1 MRTSRLA
8 VLVVS
13 LAATVTPLLHAAP
26 AYQPKKGSEIL
37 WDKYGI
43 PHLYAKSTP
52 DLFFLYGYAQAEA
65 HGNLLLRVYGE
76 SRGRA
81 AEYFANPTPGNAKTE
96 TVADAKAET
105 EADIKSDT
113 WVWTNSI
120 PQQSEAWLKLQT
132 PEFRGYL
139 EAFAAG
145 INAYAA
151 KHPEALSAES
161 KRVLP
166 ITALD
171 PIEHSLHFVHY
182 TFVAS
187 ARMAEP
193 TRRGGATANPDAAL
207 NPGPL
212 DASPLGPLNPDG
224 SIFGA
229 PADSDGGSNA
239 WAIAPSHSASGHSML
254 LSNPH
259 LGWAGVTTYFEAE
272 FNAPGIHIYG
282 ATQVGLP
289 VLRFAFNDFLGY
301 THTVNGIGAK
311 TLYRIKTSPLPDG
324 QPGYLFDGKV
334 LPFEKSSA
342 TFKIRQPD
350 GSLTTQTLAIR
361 TTVHGPII
369 KEEDGDPIALR
380 VAALDKPFMLEQY
393 WQMSNAHNFTQF
405 ETAIKRL
412 QPPTYNVIYADRDGH
427 IEYLF
432 GGDLPRHKSGDVA
445 YWAGIV
451 PGDTSDTLWHDYLTY
466 DELPKVIDPPN
477 GYVQNTNEPPWDAA
491 WPNNLDPKAY
501 PPYTAPT
508 FISFRTER
516 SLHMLA
522 NTIPDP
528 VVKGAEDLLPVKPGP
543 GVTAPTLVHSVEP
556 KFSKEARKAKMGG
569 VVHVNLLI
577 DTNGNPTHVRV
588 VRGAGYGLD
597 EKAVEAVSQ
606 YKFTP
611 AIQNGK
617 PMVVEM
623 NIDVNFY
630 FNNKPLP
637 PDPVS
642 ETTTDE
648 HAISFDQMLQKKYST
663 RAELADRIL
672 PDLLAATEK
681 YGTPQ
686 AKQAAAVLAKWDR
699 LNETESRGAVLFYA
713 FARQFM
719 GPTMTI
725 QSGFATPYSLASP
738 MTTPSG
744 LKDPAKAAQQLDAAA
759 TETLKDFGA
768 LDVPWGKV
776 MRFQINNQ
784 STGVVT
790 GPNATRTAPIDGVD
804 LPGNGGYG
812 NTGVFRVVT
821 YGPLDPAT
829 KTRTPVHGDGYVAAI
844 EFSTPIHA
852 SMSLSYG
859 DSSQPN
865 SPFHTNQ
872 LQLLEDKKMREALLT
887 RKAVEANLSSKE
899 TF

>member
-1 MRTSRLA
+1 MARTPTLHVILQSQSQQQETPVRISRLA
-8 VLVVS
+8 VLAFS
-13 LAATVTPLLHAAP
+13 LAAAIVPQLHAAS
-26 AYQPKKGSEIL
+26 AYHPTKGSEIL

-81 AEYFANPTPGNAKTE
+81 AEYFGSPATPTAKI
-96 TVADAKAET
+96 ET
-105 EADIKSDT
+105 EADIKSDI
-113 WVWTNSI
+113 WVWTNAI

-151 KHPEALSAES
+151 KHLEALSEAS

-187 ARMAEP
+187 PRLADP
-193 TRRGGATANPDAAL
+193 IRRGGAAASAEAAL
-207 NPGPL
+207 TPGPL
-212 DASPLGPLNPDG
+212 GVMNLDDPIL
-224 SIFGA
+224 GA
-229 PADSDGGSNA
+229 PADSDGGSNG
-239 WAIAPSHSASGHSML
+239 WAIAPSHSASGKSML

-259 LGWAGVTTYFEAE
+259 LAWAGNTTYFEAE
-272 FNAPGIHIYG
+272 FNAPGVHMYG

-301 THTVNGIGAK
+301 THTVNTINPK
-311 TLYRIKTSPLPDG
+311 TLYRIKTSG
-324 QPGYLFDGKV
+324 EGYLFDGKV
-334 LPFEKSSA
+334 LPFDKSTA
-342 TFKIRQPD
+342 TFKVRQPD
-350 GSLTTQTLAIR
+350 GSCTTETLNLR
-361 TTVHGPII
+361 RTVHGPII

-380 VAALDKPFMLEQY
+380 VAGLDKPFMLEQY
-393 WQMSNAHNFTQF
+393 WKMSTAHNFTEF
-405 ETAIKRL
+405 ETQVKRL
-412 QPPTYNVIYADRDGH
+412 QPPMYNVIYADRDGH
-427 IEYLF
+427 IEYLD
-432 GGDLPRHKSGDVA
+432 GGDLPRHADLPDVPAEKSLA

-451 PGDTSDTLWHDYLTY
+451 PGDTSATLWHDYLTY
-466 DELPKVIDPPN
+466 AELPKVIDPPN

-508 FISFRTER
+508 FVSFRTES
-516 SLHMLA
+516 SLR
-522 NTIPDP
+522 
-528 VVKGAEDLLPVKPGP
+528 
-543 GVTAPTLVHSVEP
+543 LVS
-556 KFSKEARKAKMGG
+556 
-569 VVHVNLLI
+569 NI
-577 DTNGNPTHVRV
+577 D
-588 VRGAGYGLD
+588 
-597 EKAVEAVSQ
+597 
-606 YKFTP
+606 
-611 AIQNGK
+611 NGK
-617 PMVVEM
+617 KSLSFADMV
-623 NIDVNFY
+623 
-630 FNNKPLP
+630 
-637 PDPVS
+637 
-642 ETTTDE
+642 
-648 HAISFDQMLQKKYST
+648 QKKFST
-663 RAELADRIL
+663 RADLADRIL
-672 PDLLAATEK
+672 PDLLAAADK
-681 YGTPQ
+681 YGSPQ
-686 AKQAAAVLAKWDR
+686 AKEAAAVLAKWDR
-699 LNETESRGAVLFYA
+699 VDESDSKGAVLFYA

-719 GPTMTI
+719 GPAMSVQT
-725 QSGFATPYSLASP
+725 GFAVPYSLGSP

-759 TETLKDFGA
+759 TETIKDFGA

-784 STGVVT
+784 SAGQTTG
-790 GPNATRTAPIDGVD
+790 ATAVRTAPIDGAD

-821 YGPLDPAT
+821 FGPLDPTT

-844 EFSTPIHA
+844 EFSTPVHA

-859 DSSQPN
+859 NSSQPN

-887 RKAVEANLSSKE
+887 RKAVEANLSSRE